1 MEKKTLKCPHCQQMN
16 YPMVEFCH
24 HCGESLH
31 IKADDEKQTLVEK
44 WFYHAVDAIFWL
56 VDETARW
63 WEIGKLTIKLK
74 ALRRQRARLLSHF
87 ESLDKSGG
95 ETSLEQRQTLMGI
108 TEELARLSSREEF
121 LRTRCWELIPEFF
134 FLIIFLV
141 FCYGLFAF
149 SPGGTMLPRTSLDAG
164 VFSGQ
169 VSKVRDLPLKGH
181 SVISRVV
188 YYKDQLYIGGD
199 GGVTIVDP
207 VTGKASETRD
217 LPDDFYVRDMVVRN
231 DELIIG
237 GFPGIYSL
245 KNTSL
250 QPLYKKNQLPVELIN
265 SLALTQDGKLLI
277 GTIAKGVLKGNENS
291 AVFVLG
297 TQGKTVR
304 DFGRLD
310 SELWIMHEDGIL
322 TGSNGSFEP
331 VSLQVLAGRHLRS
344 MVTTERSV
352 YIGSDQGV
360 IAGYRNAKNWVWT
373 LLSAGKPGFVNDL
386 LVSGDVLFVGSDEG
400 LYRFKNGRMERLSS
414 IPCQALAAG
423 KSFLAAVNS
432 DSILLCYFA
441 PFVSVKDQ
449 PYLSSVPEVGSYTPS
464 MPVVSMIPVPDLQ
477 FGRLPDFQ
485 YLENELEQNEQKAVD
500 STASGSE
507 EDVVPETKFPPELQT
522 PVFSDL
528 EKVNDYYYMAT
539 LNRGIWLHH
548 KSSWKRIDGVPSV
561 GLGALAGSN
570 EFCYAYGSGNGVYK
584 IVQNTSQLFIKDI
597 FTDGLLDIN
606 TSKDGSLIML
616 FEDGQIKTSDK
627 NGKLQP
633 LTSIPSEFKGEFHS
647 IWKTGSQ
654 LVVVVNRGV
663 LIQESRKQWN
673 LVFFKGRFEGSKVT
687 AVTKGP
693 NNTLFIGVNDG
704 RIFKLSGASLDFVG
718 TISDQ
723 PVAMNFA
730 GYLWVAGKESLYFLE
745 KNKLIATP
753 FHVNDKI
760 LGAYPVPDSK
770 SIMVFTGSGIK
781 LIAGRQ

>member
-31 IKADDEKQTLVEK
+31 IKSVDEKQTLIEK
-44 WFYHAVDAIFWL
+44 WFYHAVDAMFWL

-134 FLIIFLV
+134 FLIIFLL
-141 FCYGLFAF
+141 FCYGLFVF
-149 SPGGTMLPRTSLDAG
+149 SPGGTMLPQSPADAG

-188 YYKDQLYIGGD
+188 YHKEKLYIGGD
-199 GGVTIVDP
+199 GGVTVVDP
-207 VTGKASETRD
+207 VTGKASETKG

-250 QPLYKKNQLPVELIN
+250 QSLYKKNQLPADLVN
-265 SLALTQDGKLLI
+265 SLALTEDGKLLV
-277 GTIAKGVLKGNENS
+277 GTIAKGVLRGNKDS
-291 AVFVLG
+291 AVFILG

-322 TGSNGSFEP
+322 TGSNNSFEP

-360 IAGYRNAKNWVWT
+360 IAGYRNARNWVWT

-386 LVSGDVLFVGSDEG
+386 FVSGDVLFVGSDEG

-441 PFVSVKDQ
+441 PFVSVKDG

-485 YLENELEQNEQKAVD
+485 YLENKLEQNEESATD
-500 STASGSE
+500 STASESE
-507 EDVVPETKFPPELQT
+507 GDIVPETKFPPELQT

-528 EKVNDYYYMAT
+528 QKVNDYYYMAT

-548 KSSWKRIDGVPSV
+548 KSSWKRINGVPSV

-570 EFCYAYGSGNGVYK
+570 EFCYAYGPGEGVYK
-584 IVQNTSQLFIKDI
+584 IKQDSARLFIKDV
-597 FTDGLLDIN
+597 FTNGLLDIN
-606 TSKDGSLIML
+606 TSKDGSLVML
-616 FEDGQIKTSDK
+616 FEDGEIKTSDK
-627 NGKLQP
+627 NGKLET
-633 LTSIPSEFKGEFHS
+633 LTSIPGDFKGEFHS
-647 IWKTGSQ
+647 IWKMDSQ

-673 LVFFKGRFEGSKVT
+673 LVFFKGGFEGSKVT
-687 AVTKGP
+687 VVTRGP
-693 NNTLFIGVNDG
+693 GNALFIGVNDG
-704 RIFKLSGASLDFVG
+704 RIFKLSGTSLDFVG

-781 LIAGRQ
+781 LIAGR